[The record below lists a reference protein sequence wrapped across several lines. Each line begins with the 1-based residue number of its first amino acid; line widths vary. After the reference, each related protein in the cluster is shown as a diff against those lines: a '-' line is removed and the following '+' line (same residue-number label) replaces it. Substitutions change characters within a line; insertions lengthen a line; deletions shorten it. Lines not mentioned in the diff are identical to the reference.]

1 MSELSAAIAA
11 QLQLDPPLQV
21 FHLPAGDVWIQRDD
35 LIHPIISGNKWRKL
49 QGHLHRME
57 TEGKR
62 ILVTYGGAYSNHL
75 VATAVAAQLM
85 GFRSIGIL
93 RGDEPLDNHY
103 LQVARE
109 AGMTL
114 LGVSRSLYRDKQ
126 AALDFVLQQQGLTEN
141 EVYVVAEGGKGE
153 AGFVGFEALVNSWQN
168 KGVSFEHLFHA
179 SATATTA
186 LGLRKALNQH
196 CSRAEIHAVLVL
208 KNLAEQM
215 EFAAEQGISERLN
228 FVAGYEFGGYA
239 KGNADLYAFIEQVV
253 ARNNVPLD
261 WVYTGKAVYALNDW
275 LQSEKAKG
283 EIKPNEQVIYPV
295 IFLHT
300 GGTLCLPI

>member
-75 VATAVAAQLM
+75 VATAVAAQFM

-126 AALDFVLQQQGLTEN
+126 AALDFALQQQGLTEN

-153 AGFVGFEALVNSWQN
+153 AGFVGFEALVNLWQN
-168 KGVSFEHLFHA
+168 KGVSFEHLFQA

-196 CSRAEIHAVLVL
+196 SRAEIHAVLVL

-253 ARNNVPLD
+253 ARNNIPLD

-283 EIKPNEQVIYPV
+283 EIKPNEQGIYPV

>member
-1 MSELSAAIAA
+1 MSEQNTAIAA
-11 QLQLDPPLQV
+11 QLLLDPPLQV

-114 LGVSRSLYRDKQ
+114 IGVSRSLYRDKQ

-141 EVYVVAEGGKGE
+141 DVYVVAEGGKGE

-168 KGVSFEHLFHA
+168 KGVPFEHLFHA

-186 LGLRKALNQH
+186 LGLRKALNLH

-283 EIKPNEQVIYPV
+283 EIKPNEQDIYPV

-300 GGTLCLPI
+300 GGTLCMPI

>member
-35 LIHPIISGNKWRKL
+35 LIHPVISGNKWRKL
-49 QGHLHRME
+49 QGHMHRME

-153 AGFVGFEALVNSWQN
+153 AGFVGFEALVNLWQN

-196 CSRAEIHAVLVL
+196 SRAEIHAVLVL

-283 EIKPNEQVIYPV
+283 EIKPNEQGIYPV

-300 GGTLCLPI
+300 GGTLCMPI